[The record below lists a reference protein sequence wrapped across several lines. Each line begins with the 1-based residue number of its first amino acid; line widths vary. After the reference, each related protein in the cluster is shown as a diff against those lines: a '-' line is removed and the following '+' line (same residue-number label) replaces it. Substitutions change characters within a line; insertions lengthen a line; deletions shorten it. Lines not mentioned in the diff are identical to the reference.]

1 MADSELERRR
11 TGQSTQPFAV
21 ISLSSPIPAV
31 LRNCSSPPHMTKP
44 LNGSEQTVSDS
55 TAVTPPLVNKKDV
68 IPAHVRRIAIVGQV
82 RSVATQTTF
91 SSTPVEP
98 VFTTRRHFNYEY
110 SPMLML
116 HQHAVAPDH
125 SETRGPPKFVPK
137 GQNSSGSRR
146 TPPLAPFGHQT
157 EDSVHPLADSTL
169 SILRSSTCEQF
180 QQPFQECEGTEPAM
194 RSRLLTGN
202 NPTNVEAAGSS
213 IVQLVALGSSKKPD
227 NKQTVGGDNIEQVIS
242 THILYP
248 CKVDYS
254 IVATEAHD
262 DKLISTQGLFQEQSP
277 PLPENQDTK
286 NDIHGCYIVATD
298 GKNGFSSKFDDNC
311 LTNCDNH
318 SVAHEEFDGKLFPT
332 SFVMCFPTFLNT
344 S

>member
-1 MADSELERRR
+1 
-11 TGQSTQPFAV
+11 
-21 ISLSSPIPAV
+21 
-31 LRNCSSPPHMTKP
+31 
-44 LNGSEQTVSDS
+44 
-55 TAVTPPLVNKKDV
+55 
-68 IPAHVRRIAIVGQV
+68 
-82 RSVATQTTF
+82 
-91 SSTPVEP
+91 
-98 VFTTRRHFNYEY
+98 
-110 SPMLML
+110 
-116 HQHAVAPDH
+116 
-125 SETRGPPKFVPK
+125 
-137 GQNSSGSRR
+137 
-146 TPPLAPFGHQT
+146 
-157 EDSVHPLADSTL
+157 
-169 SILRSSTCEQF
+169 
-180 QQPFQECEGTEPAM
+180 M

-311 LTNCDNH
+311 LANCDNH